1 MARQFIP
8 IFLCLLVLSLC
19 ALAAPIEKRGKKYK
33 GQGTYYTPG
42 LGSCGIESTA
52 KDMIAALNA
61 PQMGSSGNPN
71 SNKNCGKKVKVK
83 GPKGSVTVKIVSSK
97 HSYDLVYRLLTLFWW
112 NHRLIPVRDAPKVI
126 WTSHQPLLHA

>member
-83 GPKGSVTVKIVSSK
+83 GPKGSVTVKIIDTCPGCAKGDLDLSPAAFARIADLDDGRVSITWS
-97 HSYDLVYRLLTLFWW
+97 F
-112 NHRLIPVRDAPKVI
+112 
-126 WTSHQPLLHA
+126 